1 LSSRRLSHD
10 PTHSSTEAAA
20 CIDPVLLLGPNLR
33 QLRTGRGLSLARLSA
48 ASGVSRAMLSQVELG
63 KSTPT
68 IASLWKITQALG
80 ITFSALLRDRRVPQS
95 IVLRANSAKMT
106 ITRGGAL
113 TCRALFPSDASQPV
127 EFYEL
132 RLASASIEHVEAY
145 APGTK
150 ENLVVAEGKV
160 AIVIADHRHDLEPGD
175 AILFDADHPH
185 EYRNDGAVEARM
197 YLVVAHS
204 RRDAGIP
211 DK

>member
-1 LSSRRLSHD
+1 
-10 PTHSSTEAAA
+10 
-20 CIDPVLLLGPNLR
+20 LLGSNLR
-33 QLRTGRGLSLARLSA
+33 ELRTGRGLSLARLSA

-80 ITFSALLRDRRVPQS
+80 ITFSALLRDRRGPQS
-95 IVLRANSAKMT
+95 IVLRANRAKMT
-106 ITRGGAL
+106 ITRGGAFI
-113 TCRALFPSDASQPV
+113 CRALFPSDGPQPV

-132 RLASASIEHVEAY
+132 RLASASIEHVEAS

-150 ENLVVAEGKV
+150 ENLVVAEGRV
-160 AIVIADHRHDLEPGD
+160 AIVIADQRHDLESGD

-197 YLVVAHS
+197 YLVVAYS
-204 RRDAGIP
+204 RRDPGIA